1 MSSNGLRLKPV
12 NQNNVLKD
20 KVYESLKSAITSMDI
35 YSGATDT
42 KLDERRLA
50 AELGVSR
57 TPIREAL
64 TLLEKEGLVKMIPRR
79 GAFVV
84 RKTKQE
90 ILQIICVWGAL
101 ESLAARLAT
110 VHASDKE
117 IGKLRKTF
125 VNLDDPKK
133 ALAEID
139 EYSDENISFHQAILR
154 LSKCDL
160 LEEIAKGL
168 FVHMRAIRS
177 RSIKG
182 GHGDRL
188 VDSVVDHLHI
198 IEALEKRDAKL
209 AEKTVQEHTNHL
221 SEHVKQHLEW
231 PE

>member
-1 MSSNGLRLKPV
+1 MPTNNLRLKPV
-12 NQNNVLKD
+12 DQNNVLKD

-35 YSGATDT
+35 YSESTDT

-50 AELGVSR
+50 GELGVSR

-110 VHASDKE
+110 EHASDKE
-117 IGKLRKTF
+117 IAGLRKAF
-125 VNLDDPKK
+125 VNLDNPKK
-133 ALAEID
+133 AFAEID
-139 EYSDENISFHQAILR
+139 EYSDENIRFHQAIIR
-154 LSKCDL
+154 LSKCEL
-160 LEEIAKGL
+160 LGEIAGGL

-177 RSIKG
+177 RSIRAG
-182 GHGDRL
+182 QDRL

-198 IEALEKRDAKL
+198 IEALEKRNSKL
-209 AEKTVQEHTNHL
+209 AEKYVREHTDHL
-221 SEHVKQHLEW
+221 AEHVKQHLNWVE
-231 PE
+231 